1 MIALAA
7 GMSPVVSRVPGICER
22 GGFTGMSPVAGTD
35 CDTMQDTVGN
45 CGRRMQL
52 VGALE
57 ALWRGGRCHPA
68 LLARGDRGVV
78 SAVITR
84 ENRRC
89 VRLTGFCDRKT

>member
-1 MIALAA
+1 MIAFAT
-7 GMSPVVSRVPGICER
+7 GMSPVMSRVSVIRER
-22 GGFTGMSPVAGTD
+22 GDFTGMSPVAGTD

-52 VGALE
+52 VGALG
-57 ALWRGGRCHPA
+57 ALCRGGRCHPA

-84 ENRRC
+84 ENRKC
-89 VRLTGFCDRKT
+89 VRRTGVCDRKS